1 MDLLPDPDVLPKPPQ
16 RLWVAYSGG
25 LDSTV
30 LLHRLAA
37 CATPGLRA
45 AHIHHGLQPAADGWV
60 RHCRSICRQLGVPLT
75 VRRVRVADDD
85 PRGPEAAARTAR
97 YAALRALLR
106 EGDVLATAHHQ
117 DDQAETL
124 LLRLL
129 RGSGVAGMA
138 AMSEWS
144 DIGRARLWRPL
155 LGTPRET
162 LAAYARRN
170 GLGWIEDPHNMEPRY
185 ARSYLRAEVLPLLR
199 RHWPQARESL
209 ARAARLAGEAA
220 QLLDELADLDRG
232 HADAGDDA
240 LSVTALGAL
249 PPPRR
254 HNLLRRWLSR
264 RGWPAPSAALL
275 VRLDDE
281 VLAARVDAQ
290 PVLRAGPYEFR
301 RYRDRLY
308 VMAPLPPPPRRQ
320 ALPWRGGML
329 PLPAGCGRL
338 RGPRR
343 FDRLLT
349 VRFGVLGERLRLA
362 AGGPSHALRNLYQ
375 ERGMPPW
382 VRERLPLIYRGRA
395 LLAVADL
402 WLGAEARS
410 AGLRLRWE
418 TDLPGIG
425 HSGSHRALP

>member
-220 QLLDELADLDRG
+220 QLLDELADPR
-232 HADAGDDA
+232 
-240 LSVTALGAL
+240 SGAC
-249 PPPRR
+249 RCR
-254 HNLLRRWLSR
+254 
-264 RGWPAPSAALL
+264 
-275 VRLDDE
+275 
-281 VLAARVDAQ
+281 
-290 PVLRAGPYEFR
+290 
-301 RYRDRLY
+301 
-308 VMAPLPPPPRRQ
+308 
-320 ALPWRGGML
+320 
-329 PLPAGCGRL
+329 
-338 RGPRR
+338 
-343 FDRLLT
+343 
-349 VRFGVLGERLRLA
+349 
-362 AGGPSHALRNLYQ
+362 
-375 ERGMPPW
+375 
-382 VRERLPLIYRGRA
+382 
-395 LLAVADL
+395 
-402 WLGAEARS
+402 
-410 AGLRLRWE
+410 
-418 TDLPGIG
+418 
-425 HSGSHRALP
+425 